1 MKKILNLLVCYNYT
15 PLCWLYSVLRIV
27 LCVVTAGVI
36 GGLSERYRPRH
47 LRVLSDV
54 LRLG

>member
-1 MKKILNLLVCYNYT
+1 MQQVPGINLNILLSVQIRYG
-15 PLCWLYSVLRIV
+15 LCFVLF
-27 LCVVTAGVI
+27 TACAI